1 MAGVDVGSGGGR
13 KKATNADV
21 NMIPFIDLLFV
32 TVAFLLIT
40 AVWTTN
46 ARLTA
51 DAEVPGQRDCQ
62 GDCDGNEVPTL
73 HVSVNEND
81 FGLVWKQGKTVISEA
96 HVPRQEVKLEGG
108 AMRYDHLAE
117 AIAKEWVQHRSHA
130 DPADK
135 KSDLAVLHSDD
146 RTSFHDL
153 VGVLDAIHGTQRDMR
168 LGDGKLHK
176 VPAFA
181 TTFAVR

>member
-1 MAGVDVGSGGGR
+1 MAGVDVGGGGGR
-13 KKATNADV
+13 RKATNADV

-46 ARLTA
+46 ARVSA
-51 DAEVPGQRDCQ
+51 DAEVPGPPGCQ
-62 GDCDGNEVPTL
+62 GDCGTNEAPAL
-73 HVSVNEND
+73 HVTVNEND
-81 FGLVWKQGKTVISEA
+81 FSLVWKQGKTVVSET
-96 HVPRQEVKLEGG
+96 HVPRQEVQLGGG

-117 AIAKEWVQHRSHA
+117 AIAREWTEHRSHA
-130 DPADK
+130 DPLDR

-146 RTSFHDL
+146 RTSFRDL

-168 LGDGKLHK
+168 LADGKIHK
-176 VPAFA
+176 VAAFA